1 MQDAELSEL
10 ATQADTLTEIARQVL
25 SDEMRRRSMEP
36 PSPVVQVQPQVSS
49 QSIPPEPV
57 MIRQYR
63 DVPIAA
69 LARNALDSAGI
80 ESFLVD
86 ENLVQMHWFYSD
98 AIGGVKL
105 YVRPEDVADANKVLD
120 DLVQEKLDSGAPA
133 Q

>member
-1 MQDAELSEL
+1 
-10 ATQADTLTEIARQVL
+10 
-25 SDEMRRRSMEP
+25 
-36 PSPVVQVQPQVSS
+36 
-49 QSIPPEPV
+49 
-57 MIRQYR
+57 
-63 DVPIAA
+63 
-69 LARNALDSAGI
+69 LARSALDSAGI

-86 ENLVQMHWFYSD
+86 ENLVQMYWFYSD